1 MASDIETFRFAI
13 KDRYDV
19 AKRVENLTLAD
30 RPLMAMLS
38 KDTDFSGDGTHI
50 PLIYSNPQGIAASGV
65 QTAQNN
71 ATNLKGKKFILTAGD
86 YNASV
91 YVGDKIIKQSRN
103 NPGAF
108 LKNKAAEMDGLYDQM
123 GDSLATYIYGNSGNS
138 IGAVASASS
147 GTGPDEGNGATD
159 VIKLTETTQGMNFE
173 VGMKLVASADD
184 GSDTSHTLEA
194 GGAFGIEGIDRSIG
208 ELYLTAGAAAVL
220 AAGTFLFREGDFR
233 GNTGSFIFHGLSDF
247 IWADASPPPI
257 YSMTRTADKIRLAGA
272 TVDSA
277 ALIGKSMEEKIRLLA
292 TQMTGVYKGKG
303 ASHGFLNPEDWD
315 QLVTQLSAKGY
326 RPFADS
332 ETRFGFEAISFS
344 AGGKRIKLYADRY
357 CPKGTCFLLR
367 LQDWKLHSMDKL
379 IHPIEEDGLTVL
391 RGADNNNY
399 EFRLVSYPSFSTCAP
414 GWSGR
419 VSVA

>member
-1 MASDIETFRFAI
+1 MPVTSSDLETFRFAI

-50 PLIYSNPQGIAASGV
+50 PLIFSNPQGIAASGV
-65 QTAQNN
+65 QKAQNN

-91 YVGDKIIKQSRN
+91 YIGDKVIKQSRN

-123 GDSLATYIYGNSGNS
+123 ADSLATYIYGNSGNS
-138 IGAVASASS
+138 IGVVASAA
-147 GTGPDEGNGATD
+147 TGGPTIEGVATD
-159 VIKLTETTQGMNFE
+159 VITLDEPTQAMNFE
-173 VGMKLVASADD
+173 VGMVVQGSASD
-184 GSDTSHTLEA
+184 GSDTADTAIANTYALA
-194 GGAFGIEGIDRSIG
+194 GIDREKG
-208 ELYLTAGAAAVL
+208 ELYLASGAEGDFP
-220 AAGTFLFREGDFR
+220 AGTFLFRDGDFR
-233 GNTGSFIFHGLSDF
+233 GNSGSFIFHGLDSF
-247 IWADASPPPI
+247 IWPGANPPPI
-257 YSMTRTADKIRLAGA
+257 YSMDRTADKIRLAGA
-272 TVDSA
+272 TVA
-277 ALIGKSMEEKIRLLA
+277 ASELVGKSMEERIRLLG
-292 TQMTGVYKGKG
+292 TKMTGVYKGKG
-303 ASHGFLNPEDWD
+303 ATHGFLNPEDWD
-315 QLVTQLSAKGY
+315 RLVTQLSAKGY
-326 RPFADS
+326 RSFSDS
-332 ETRFGFEAISFS
+332 ETRFGFEAINFS

-357 CPKGTCFLLR
+357 CPAGTCYLLR

-391 RGADNNNY
+391 RGQDNNNY

-419 VSVA
+419 VAV